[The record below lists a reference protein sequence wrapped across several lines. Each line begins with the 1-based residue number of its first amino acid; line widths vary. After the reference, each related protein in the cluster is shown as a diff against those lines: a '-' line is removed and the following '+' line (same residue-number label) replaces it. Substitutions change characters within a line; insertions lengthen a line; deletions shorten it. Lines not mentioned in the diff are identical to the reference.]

1 MTKIGQRRRST
12 NRPPTDAGI
21 CELCTADV
29 TRWTSARHLAQCAPA
44 YDTPSAPLQTLL
56 QFRATSP
63 GLPAYWID
71 FEAKADT
78 TLKAVD
84 AFLRRIWLECCG
96 HLSAFHIGGV
106 DYFSEGYEFGLSGG
120 FGSRAAER
128 SMNVRLREAL
138 PLTGRRFDYEY
149 DFGSTTRIK
158 LQLTG
163 ERPGRIRRPLVAPAG
178 GKCRSRIRVCH
189 VRRTRHAGLLLLCPR
204 GPGRICVC
212 RTQRSTR
219 MWRTGV
225 IPADRE
231 LPAHGCLR
239 VRRRVTRRV
248 KRRCHQPCVA

>member
-163 ERPGRIRRPLVAPAG
+163 ERPGRIGRPLVRLLAENAAPEFACATCG
-178 GKCRSRIRVCH
+178 EPATLVCSYCVH
-189 VRRTRHAGLLLLCPR
+189 E
-204 GPGRICVC
+204 GPGAFACAEHSDQHACGERESFLPIVNSPRMGVC
-212 RTQRSTR
+212 AY
-219 MWRTGV
+219 GAV
-225 IPADRE
+225 
-231 LPAHGCLR
+231 
-239 VRRRVTRRV
+239 
-248 KRRCHQPCVA
+248 